1 MFIVNGITLMLMTRH
16 GIKNIEERNCRVLNG
31 EGGSDYYLDEGL
43 IGKLLSMWETPSKD
57 EIDVWYTLER
67 K

>member
-1 MFIVNGITLMLMTRH
+1 MGGDFYEVNR
-16 GIKNIEERNCRVLNG
+16 K
-31 EGGSDYYLDEGL
+31 GGSDYYLDEGL
-43 IGKLLSMWETPSKD
+43 LEKLLSMWEAPSKD

>member
-1 MFIVNGITLMLMTRH
+1 M
-16 GIKNIEERNCRVLNG
+16 LNG

-43 IGKLLSMWETPSKD
+43 LEKLLSMWETPSKD

>member
-1 MFIVNGITLMLMTRH
+1 
-16 GIKNIEERNCRVLNG
+16 
-31 EGGSDYYLDEGL
+31 LDEGL
-43 IGKLLSMWETPSKD
+43 RGKLLSMWEEPSKD

>member
-1 MFIVNGITLMLMTRH
+1 MAK
-16 GIKNIEERNCRVLNG
+16 IKQSV
-31 EGGSDYYLDEGL
+31 
-43 IGKLLSMWETPSKD
+43 GKLLSMWEASSKD